1 MVKTILFDGTNFL
14 YPIKLKADS
23 NLFKHANL
31 DLAVIICELPNRYEF
46 KGTSIKLTNLT
57 SRGISQIASKNE
69 IYSGK
74 EIIFL
79 GFPDGIGTFN
89 GFGNSNNFRDVKTNP
104 LVRKGIISWM
114 PSDGD
119 VFLIDGFSF
128 GGNSGSPVFSVPPF
142 EEYKLIGMV
151 TGHLSNDF

>member
-1 MVKTILFDGTNFL
+1 
-14 YPIKLKADS
+14 
-23 NLFKHANL
+23 
-31 DLAVIICELPNRYEF
+31 
-46 KGTSIKLTNLT
+46 
-57 SRGISQIASKNE
+57 
-69 IYSGK
+69 
-74 EIIFL
+74 
-79 GFPDGIGTFN
+79 
-89 GFGNSNNFRDVKTNP
+89 
-104 LVRKGIISWM
+104 M